1 MARYISSNANRHFV
15 ALEQDYG
22 AVPAISAAN
31 RIPAVKLMA
40 GHEFV
45 RPERRDKTGSRTY
58 PGHPNGLK
66 RRAEYQLKTY
76 MTGWTPGGE
85 PPGYGALF
93 QGGTG
98 GERVEFGG
106 GIVGSQSIGKAL
118 VFAGSHGL
126 SEGQAVTFGGEMRF
140 VARVTSQVEVE
151 LNAPFSI
158 APNAGAPIGAT
169 LTYPLGLELPSLS
182 LFDYWSPETAVQ
194 RLVCGAAVNRMRVAV
209 NGDFHSFEFSGPAM
223 DVLDSASFVAGEG
236 GLAQFPVEPET
247 APSPHSIIPGHLGQV
262 WFGES
267 PDRLYTVTR
276 LDLELVNDAEL
287 RDREYGSMTARG
299 ISPGRRVVSADV
311 EVFER
316 DDEASGGL
324 YRAARARR
332 PVSLMVQLGEQAG
345 QLFGIWA
352 PALIPTVPEF
362 DDSDT
367 RLRWSFEGCRAQG
380 TAEDELAIAFG

>member
-1 MARYISSNANRHFV
+1 V

-22 AVPAISAAN
+22 IVPVISAAN
-31 RIPAVKLMA
+31 RIPAVKLA
-40 GHEFV
+40 ANQEFV

-66 RRAEYQLKTY
+66 RRADFQLKTY
-76 MTGWTPGGE
+76 MTGWTPGAG

-93 QGGTG
+93 QGATG
-98 GERVEFGG
+98 GSPLAFGG
-106 GIVGSQSIGKAL
+106 GLAGAGSSGKTL
-118 VFAGSHGL
+118 VFAGAHGL
-126 SEGQAVTFGGEMRF
+126 SEGQAVPFGGEIRF
-140 VARVTSQVEVE
+140 VAQVTSDVEVE
-151 LNAPFSI
+151 LNAPFTITPS
-158 APNAGAPIGAT
+158 AGAAVGAT
-169 LTYPLGLELPSLS
+169 LTYPLGQELTSLS
-182 LFDYWSPETAVQ
+182 LFDYWSPETAVH
-194 RLVCGAAVNRMRVAV
+194 RVVCGAAANRMRVAV

-223 DVLDSASFVAGEG
+223 DVLDSASFATGEG
-236 GLAQFPVEPET
+236 GQAQFPAEPEAAT
-247 APSPHSIIPGHLGQV
+247 LTHSIIPGHLGQV

-267 PDRLYTVTR
+267 PDRFYTVTR

-287 RDREYGSMTARG
+287 RDQEYGSLMARG

-311 EVFER
+311 EIFER
-316 DDEASGGL
+316 DDEATRGL
-324 YRAARARR
+324 YRAARERH

-352 PALIPTVPEF
+352 AALIPTVPEF

-380 TAEDELAIAFG
+380 SADDELWIAFG